1 MNGIGPYTELNRPSE
16 NGGRTALGDII
27 ALVPDEMA
35 EGAQSFDQMLQ
46 GNQDQPKDIQSALP
60 EASQS
65 TIAPDRLPEELA
77 SIDIGSQVKETVAEG
92 QSGEDNPSVPT
103 GEASVGE
110 AGLQGLPLSNDVTV
124 SANDPTQPDP
134 QNDPI
139 AALPSMTAPVA
150 AESAI
155 VQGEGQPASVTA
167 HIGAPGAE
175 QVQMEVGSSGAETD
189 AAIQQF
195 IERAVQSLQV
205 PSLKIEGD
213 TPKWAASKTAI
224 PPFLNVNTP
233 DTPQTVTHLGY
244 QPPSNG
250 SVALPEVDVHEL
262 TGLEA
267 LRLPAIHQK
276 GDAKQNIVD
285 AVSLSVTE
293 MPSEHDILANKAIVK
308 KVITPDAEAVVTP
321 EGETKRQRQAKLM
334 ALEQLIPAKPQEVPL
349 EAVSS
354 GEGLA
359 TRPIAPRRPVIF
371 PEIGQLNR
379 LPASEGFSGS
389 VDVQASPETFVLKF
403 NPDGAEQP
411 VASGARLDEAKGAGG
426 LVQPLSAKLELTSL
440 EQSTAKPT
448 QEPPHP
454 NAQASVLR
462 ATMALNMRDT
472 QWGQKLVAQIEKM
485 QNEGVARYDISLRPK
500 NLGDLQV
507 SLEFR
512 GEDTHVRIVT
522 ETTSASRV
530 LIGAEDRLAQ
540 MLDNAG
546 FRLTSFAASMSA
558 GQQSAG
564 TGLGQNAKQKQNSA
578 ELANKNKGARNASAS
593 SPVASAETKSHN
605 GAVNVIA

>member
-1 MNGIGPYTELNRPSE
+1 
-16 NGGRTALGDII
+16 
-27 ALVPDEMA
+27 
-35 EGAQSFDQMLQ
+35 
-46 GNQDQPKDIQSALP
+46 
-60 EASQS
+60 
-65 TIAPDRLPEELA
+65 
-77 SIDIGSQVKETVAEG
+77 
-92 QSGEDNPSVPT
+92 
-103 GEASVGE
+103 
-110 AGLQGLPLSNDVTV
+110 
-124 SANDPTQPDP
+124 
-134 QNDPI
+134 
-139 AALPSMTAPVA
+139 
-150 AESAI
+150 
-155 VQGEGQPASVTA
+155 
-167 HIGAPGAE
+167 
-175 QVQMEVGSSGAETD
+175 
-189 AAIQQF
+189 
-195 IERAVQSLQV
+195 
-205 PSLKIEGD
+205 
-213 TPKWAASKTAI
+213 
-224 PPFLNVNTP
+224 
-233 DTPQTVTHLGY
+233 
-244 QPPSNG
+244 
-250 SVALPEVDVHEL
+250 
-262 TGLEA
+262 
-267 LRLPAIHQK
+267 
-276 GDAKQNIVD
+276 
-285 AVSLSVTE
+285 
-293 MPSEHDILANKAIVK
+293 
-308 KVITPDAEAVVTP
+308 
-321 EGETKRQRQAKLM
+321 
-334 ALEQLIPAKPQEVPL
+334 
-349 EAVSS
+349 
-354 GEGLA
+354 
-359 TRPIAPRRPVIF
+359 
-371 PEIGQLNR
+371 
-379 LPASEGFSGS
+379 
-389 VDVQASPETFVLKF
+389 
-403 NPDGAEQP
+403 
-411 VASGARLDEAKGAGG
+411 LDEAKGAGG

>member
-35 EGAQSFDQMLQ
+35 EGSQSFDQMLQ

-65 TIAPDRLPEELA
+65 AIAPDRLPEELA

-155 VQGEGQPASVTA
+155 VQGDG
-167 HIGAPGAE
+167 
-175 QVQMEVGSSGAETD
+175 
-189 AAIQQF
+189 
-195 IERAVQSLQV
+195 
-205 PSLKIEGD
+205 
-213 TPKWAASKTAI
+213 
-224 PPFLNVNTP
+224 
-233 DTPQTVTHLGY
+233 
-244 QPPSNG
+244 QPPSNE

-379 LPASEGFSGS
+379 RPASEGFSGS

-411 VASGARLDEAKGAGG
+411 VASGASLDEAKGAGG

>member
-35 EGAQSFDQMLQ
+35 EGSQSFDQMLQ

-65 TIAPDRLPEELA
+65 AIAPDRLPEELA

-134 QNDPI
+134 QIDPI
-139 AALPSMTAPVA
+139 AALPSMTAPV
-150 AESAI
+150 
-155 VQGEGQPASVTA
+155 
-167 HIGAPGAE
+167 AE

-224 PPFLNVNTP
+224 APFLNVNTP

-321 EGETKRQRQAKLM
+321 EGETKRQRHAKLM

-354 GEGLA
+354 GEGVA
-359 TRPIAPRRPVIF
+359 TRPITPRRPVIF

-540 MLDNAG
+540 MLENAG